1 MSFLDDVASAREK
14 IVSELLETI
23 EVPGWE
29 KQGFTVKVTYK
40 PADKIIVRKL
50 TNAQK
55 SGSNEKI
62 EKADLQFHVDTAV
75 KIEFSK
81 DGETASFQGFT
92 DTDLGDVLQLQEPSA
107 QNAVDKLFIKDGD
120 MNRYARIILEWSGYK
135 DEKADEALLG
145 E

>member
-1 MSFLDDVASAREK
+1 MSFLDTIAAAREQ
-14 IVSELLETI
+14 IVAGLLETI

-40 PADKIIVRKL
+40 PADKTIVRKL

-55 SGSNEKI
+55 TGNNERI

-75 KIEFSK
+75 KIEFFKGDES
-81 DGETASFQGFT
+81 AAFQGFG
-92 DTDLGDVLQLQEPSA
+92 DSGLGDVLGVEQPSA
-107 QNAVDKLFIKDGD
+107 QNNVEKLFTKDGD